1 MPRPVRA
8 LALLAACALL
18 TAAACREPSGTVGP
32 IFVSTAVRGEGS
44 VDHLRLRQRQWAAL
58 RLADYDFD
66 FAAMCFCAPS
76 FTQPAVVHVRGGRVV
91 RVTPRGGHPAAPLD
105 AYPTID
111 DLFARAIAA
120 LERDDFVEGEFDGRY
135 GYPTTITIG
144 TLANDAGT
152 RYSVAN
158 VRMAR

>member
-1 MPRPVRA
+1 MPRPVRT

-18 TAAACREPSGTVGP
+18 TAAACREPAGAVGP
-32 IFVSTAVRGEGS
+32 VFVSTSVRDES
-44 VDHLRLRQRQWAAL
+44 SIEHLRARQRQWAAL
-58 RLADYDFD
+58 GLADYDFD
-66 FAAMCFCAPS
+66 FAASCFCAPS
-76 FTQPAVVHVRGGRVV
+76 FTQPATVHVRGGRVA
-91 RVTPRGGHPAAPLD
+91 RVTPRGGHPAAELG

-120 LERDDFVEGEFDGRY
+120 RQQDDVVEAEFDQRF

-152 RYSVAN
+152 RYEIAN
-158 VRMAR
+158 VRLAR